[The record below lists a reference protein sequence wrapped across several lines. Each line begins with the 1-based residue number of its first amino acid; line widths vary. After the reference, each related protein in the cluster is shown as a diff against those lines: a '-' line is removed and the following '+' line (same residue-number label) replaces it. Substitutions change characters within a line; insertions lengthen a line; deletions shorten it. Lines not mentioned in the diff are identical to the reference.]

1 MFIIDG
7 FTIAGVLMVVVMVGI
22 TVTLC
27 KTQGCGV

>member
-7 FTIAGVLMVVVMVGI
+7 FTITGMLMVLVMVGV

-27 KTQGCGV
+27 KKQGCGA